1 MAILRRPA
9 ATNQGFQSIVLKD
22 DTNPYFIYSMGSEIK
37 KKAEGI
43 ASGSTFLE
51 ISGKMLG
58 NLEIAMPSSQE
69 QERIA
74 CYFENLDDLITLH
87 QRKAANSIHYA
98 NDVSLPA
105 VIYVEIKNIGH
116 KKAVSDACLDL

>member
-1 MAILRRPA
+1 MEIMLPDLVEQRRIG
-9 ATNQGFQSIVLKD
+9 T
-22 DTNPYFIYSMGSEIK
+22 YFKE
-37 KKAEGI
+37 
-43 ASGSTFLE
+43 
-51 ISGKMLG
+51 
-58 NLEIAMPSSQE
+58 
-69 QERIA
+69 
-74 CYFENLDDLITLH
+74 LDNLITLH